1 MERAFEVA
9 FSNKIIKSIEAVI
22 REHKLDL
29 VISETLASESFAT
42 LPPDWSYAIKT
53 KYYEDRV
60 DLFCF

>member
-9 FSNKIIKSIEAVI
+9 FSNKIVKSIEAVI

-42 LPPDWSYAIKT
+42 LPPD
-53 KYYEDRV
+53 
-60 DLFCF
+60 